1 MKRVMRF
8 RPQVRSLFLLL
19 TLVYAWSLLH
29 AQVKT
34 VWRTASSSELEAALP
49 VRAPVE
55 KERIETEMRTAS
67 GIINSQG
74 KIIAGVVLI
83 TAGYSADGKYSHFLL
98 IQSPIL
104 IGDVTLS
111 PGSYVLGWNRVD
123 AGLLVHIYEAATGL
137 ERVSAVAHQMGVG
150 ARVEAFRIWPPSER
164 SILQIGR
171 FELAYNLRDPE
182 IADERKGR

>member
-1 MKRVMRF
+1 MKIRDMRVHF
-8 RPQVRSLFLLL
+8 RIRSFFLLL
-19 TLVYAWSLLH
+19 TLLYVGPLLH

-34 VWRTASSSELEAALP
+34 VWRSASSSELEAALP
-49 VRAPVE
+49 VRAAVE

-67 GIINSQG
+67 GIINSHG

-98 IQSPIL
+98 IQSPMM

-123 AGLLVHIYEAATGL
+123 AGLLVHIYEAATGI
-137 ERVSAVAHQMGVG
+137 ERVSAVAHQMSAGS
-150 ARVEAFRIWPPSER
+150 RVEAFRIWPPGER

-171 FELAYNLRDPE
+171 FELGYNLRDPE
-182 IADERKGR
+182 IADGR

>member
-1 MKRVMRF
+1 MRIY
-8 RPQVRSLFLLL
+8 PALSISLALALLL
-19 TLVYAWSLLH
+19 PLPSLR
-29 AQVKT
+29 AQAKT
-34 VWRTASSSELEAALP
+34 GWRAASSSELEAALP
-49 VRAPVE
+49 TRAPVE

-67 GIINSQG
+67 GIINSRG

-98 IQSPIL
+98 VQNPLI

-123 AGLLVHIYEAATGL
+123 AGLIVHIYEAATGA
-137 ERVSAVAHQMGVG
+137 ERVSATARQMAVG
-150 ARVEAFRIWPPSER
+150 TRVEAFRIWPPSER

-171 FELAYNLRDPE
+171 FELTYNLRDPE
-182 IADERKGR
+182 IADGR

>member
-1 MKRVMRF
+1 MKIRVMRF
-8 RPQVRSLFLLL
+8 QVQVKSLFLLL
-19 TLVYAWSLLH
+19 AMLYPGSLLN

-34 VWRTASSSELEAALP
+34 VWRTATSSELEAALP

-67 GIINSQG
+67 GIINSHG

-98 IQSPIL
+98 IQSPMM

-137 ERVSAVAHQMGVG
+137 ERVSAVAHQMGTG

-164 SILQIGR
+164 SIVQIGR
-171 FELAYNLRDPE
+171 FELTYTLRDPDV
-182 IADERKGR
+182 ADGR

>member
-1 MKRVMRF
+1 MSISF
-8 RPQVRSLFLLL
+8 LPSLHISLLL
-19 TLVYAWSLLH
+19 ALLLPSPCLH
-29 AQVKT
+29 AQSKT
-34 VWRTASSSELEAALP
+34 GWRTASTSELETVLP
-49 VRAPVE
+49 TRAPVE

-67 GIINSQG
+67 GIISTRG

-98 IQSPIL
+98 IQNPIM

-123 AGLLVHIYEAATGL
+123 AGLIVHIYEAATGA
-137 ERVSAVAHQMGVG
+137 ERVSATARQMAIGT
-150 ARVEAFRIWPPSER
+150 RVEAFRIWPPGER

-171 FELAYNLRDPE
+171 FELAYNLKNPE
-182 IADERKGR
+182 VTDRP

>member
-1 MKRVMRF
+1 MKIRAMRF
-8 RPQVRSLFLLL
+8 CFQIRSLPFLL
-19 TLVYAWSLLH
+19 TLLCAWPSLH

-34 VWRTASSSELEAALP
+34 VWRAASSSELEAALP

-67 GIINSQG
+67 GIINSHG

-98 IQSPIL
+98 IQSPMM

-123 AGLLVHIYEAATGL
+123 AGLLVHIYEAATGV

-150 ARVEAFRIWPPSER
+150 ARVEAFRIWPPSDR

-182 IADERKGR
+182 MADGR

>member
-1 MKRVMRF
+1 MRF
-8 RPQVRSLFLLL
+8 HPRVRSLFLLV
-19 TLVYAWSLLH
+19 TLVFASPLLH

-49 VRAPVE
+49 VRASVE

-67 GIINSQG
+67 GILNSRG

-98 IQSPIL
+98 IQSPMM
-104 IGDVTLS
+104 IGEVALS

-123 AGLLVHIYEAATGL
+123 AGLLVHIYEAATGI
-137 ERVSAVAHQMGVG
+137 ERVSAVAHQMGTG

-171 FELAYNLRDPE
+171 FELQYNLRDPE
-182 IADERKGR
+182 MADGR

>member
-1 MKRVMRF
+1 MRTF
-8 RPQVRSLFLLL
+8 RPSIYRYLLL
-19 TLVYAWSLLH
+19 VLLLPLPH
-29 AQVKT
+29 LRAQPKT
-34 VWRTASSSELEAALP
+34 GWRTASSNELEAALP
-49 VRAPVE
+49 ARAPVE

-67 GIINSQG
+67 GIINSRG

-83 TAGYSADGKYSHFLL
+83 TAGYSAAGKYSHFLL
-98 IQSPIL
+98 IQSPIM

-123 AGLLVHIYEAATGL
+123 AGLIVHIYEATTGV
-137 ERVSAVAHQMGVG
+137 ERVSATARQMAAGT
-150 ARVEAFRIWPPSER
+150 RVEGFRIWPPSER

-182 IADERKGR
+182 VADQR

>member
-1 MKRVMRF
+1 MRF
-8 RPQVRSLFLLL
+8 HSRIRSLSLLL
-19 TLVYAWSLLH
+19 TLLFASPLLH
-29 AQVKT
+29 AQAKT
-34 VWRTASSSELEAALP
+34 VWRTASASELEAALP
-49 VRAPVE
+49 ARAPVE

-67 GIINSQG
+67 GIINSRG

-98 IQSPIL
+98 IQNPIM

-123 AGLLVHIYEAATGL
+123 AGLIVHIYDATTGV
-137 ERVSAVAHQMGVG
+137 ERVSATARQMAVG
-150 ARVEAFRIWPPSER
+150 TRVEAFRIWPPSER

-182 IADERKGR
+182 VADGR